1 MVLGPLSPQ
10 RVGVHRAE
18 LRRNVFRPTDC
29 LRDGG
34 RDVGNRIRDRNDGIF
49 VDLERIPASEY
60 PLKDPVYTCVFDGVR
75 NLTHWLISTQVYA
88 RRRRNKHVTE
98 LIRLQPR
105 AEGSGEREGDREVLV
120 DLAHGQN
127 AISRVVLA
135 CVEIKQ

>member
-1 MVLGPLSPQ
+1 MRPQ
-10 RVGVHRAE
+10 RLGVHRAE
-18 LRRNVFRPTDC
+18 LRRDLLPPTER
-29 LRDGG
+29 LLDGR
-34 RDVGNRIRDRNDGIF
+34 RDVGDRVRDRNDGIF
-49 VDLERIPASEY
+49 VDLERISASEY
-60 PLKDPVYTCVFDGVR
+60 ALKDPVYTCVFDGVR

-105 AEGSGEREGDREVLV
+105 AEGSGERERDREVLV